1 MGTEGRSAYLDNAS
15 TSWPKAPGV
24 VEAVSSSLRDGGSPG
39 RGIHASALSADRLVY
54 SARKEIAALFRFAD
68 PARVIFTSGATE
80 SLNLV
85 IRGSLAASQGAL
97 VSCMEHNAVM
107 RPLRA
112 MQRELAV
119 DVATFVCDR
128 SGRPDLRSFA
138 EALGRKPDL
147 LLFTAASN
155 VSGALFPFE
164 EMARTAASV
173 SPGTLVGIDA
183 AQAAGERPI
192 DLSSFPFD
200 FFCVSA
206 HKGLLAPPGVGVLFL
221 GPRAS
226 PRPLVY
232 GGTGSDSDSE
242 EQPLFLPDRYE
253 SGTRNLPGIA
263 GVLAAVRWIAA
274 EGVGDLARRRAGA
287 ADALR
292 DGLSGMGGVVVHG
305 PARTEE
311 RLSLFS
317 VTLEGSVP
325 LDELARGLDE
335 RGVACRM
342 GFQCAPA
349 AHRTLGT
356 WESGGTIRL
365 SPGPFTT
372 REEIDLALAAFREV
386 LHP

>member
-1 MGTEGRSAYLDNAS
+1 MGAEGKAIYLDNAS

-39 RGIHASALSADRLVY
+39 RGSHASTLSADRLVY

-112 MQRELAV
+112 MQREAGI
-119 DVATFVCDR
+119 DVATFACDG

-138 EALGRKPDL
+138 QSLGGKPDL

-164 EMARTAASV
+164 EMACMAATI
-173 SPGTLVGIDA
+173 SPRTLVGIDA

-232 GGTGSDSDSE
+232 GGTGSDSGSE
-242 EQPLFLPDRYE
+242 EQPTFLPDRYE
-253 SGTRNLPGIA
+253 SGTQNLPGIA
-263 GVLAAVRWIAA
+263 GLRAAVRYV
-274 EGVGDLARRRAGA
+274 ETQGVGELARRRRHA
-287 ADALR
+287 ADGLR
-292 DGLSGMGGVVVHG
+292 EGLSRLEGVVLHG
-305 PARTEE
+305 PLEKEE
-311 RLSLFS
+311 HLSLIS
-317 VTLEGSVP
+317 LTHRSVP
-325 LDELARGLDE
+325 LDEIARGLDQ

-342 GFQCAPA
+342 GFHCAPA
-349 AHRTLGT
+349 AHRAIGT
-356 WESGGTIRL
+356 WASGGTIRF

-372 REEIDLALAAFREV
+372 QDEVDSALASLHEV
-386 LHP
+386 LHA